1 LQNLR
6 RADNPTGEKLRMNV
20 SPLDLR
26 QQTFRT
32 VFRGYDKVEVTSFLN
47 AFAEDYEQALL
58 AADRLRQDVVR
69 MEAIIN
75 EQRAHENNLK
85 STLMTAQK
93 LADDITSRAE
103 LEAQRIVREAETRA
117 ELMLEK
123 TQSRLEDIQREID
136 GMKLK
141 RRDAETSLESTIQ
154 ALRNTLEF
162 VREQDTRE
170 RDEKTFLRKVVG

>member
-1 LQNLR
+1 
-6 RADNPTGEKLRMNV
+6 MNV

-26 QQTFRT
+26 QQTFAT
-32 VFRGYDKVEVTSFLN
+32 SFRGYDKVEVTAFLS

-85 STLMTAQK
+85 ATLLTAQK
-93 LADDITSRAE
+93 LADDITGRAE

-123 TQSRLEDIQREID
+123 AQARLEDIHRDID
-136 GMKLK
+136 GMRLK
-141 RRDAETSLESTIQ
+141 RRDVETSLESTIQ
-154 ALRNTLEF
+154 AVRNTLEYI
-162 VREQDTRE
+162 REQETRE
-170 RDEKTFLRKVVG
+170 REDKFVLRKVIG

>member
-1 LQNLR
+1 
-6 RADNPTGEKLRMNV
+6 MNV

-26 QQTFRT
+26 QQTFGSA
-32 VFRGYDKVEVTSFLN
+32 FRGYNKVEVTSFLS

-58 AADRLRQDVVR
+58 AADRLRQDVIR
-69 MEAIIN
+69 MEVIIN

-85 STLMTAQK
+85 NTLMAAQK

-117 ELMLEK
+117 ELLLEK
-123 TQSRLEDIQREID
+123 TQSRLEDIHREID

-141 RRDAETSLESTIQ
+141 RRDAEVSLEATIQ
-154 ALRNTLEF
+154 ALRNTLEY
-162 VREQDTRE
+162 VREQETRE
-170 RDEKTFLRKVVG
+170 REEKTFLRKVIG

>member
-1 LQNLR
+1 
-6 RADNPTGEKLRMNV
+6 MNV

-32 VFRGYDKVEVTSFLN
+32 AFRGYDKVEVTSFLS

-136 GMKLK
+136 GMMLK

>member
-1 LQNLR
+1 
-6 RADNPTGEKLRMNV
+6 MNV

-32 VFRGYDKVEVTSFLN
+32 AFRGYDKVEVTSFLS

-85 STLMTAQK
+85 STLMTAQR

-103 LEAQRIVREAETRA
+103 LEAHRIVREAETRA

>member
-1 LQNLR
+1 
-6 RADNPTGEKLRMNV
+6 MNV

-26 QQTFRT
+26 QAKFRRKL
-32 VFRGYDKVEVTSFLN
+32 RGFDPVEVTSFL
-47 AFAEDYEQALL
+47 AAVADDYEQALL
-58 AADRLRQDVVR
+58 AADRLRQDVIR
-69 MEAIIN
+69 METIIN
-75 EQRAHENNLK
+75 ELRAHENNLK
-85 STLMTAQK
+85 STLLTAQR
-93 LADDITSRAE
+93 LSDDITSRAE

-117 ELMLEK
+117 ELLLEK
-123 TQSRLEDIQREID
+123 TQSRLEDIHREID

-141 RRDAETSLESTIQ
+141 RRDAETSLEATIQ

>member
-1 LQNLR
+1 
-6 RADNPTGEKLRMNV
+6 MNV

-32 VFRGYDKVEVTSFLN
+32 AFRGYDKVEVTSFLS

-85 STLMTAQK
+85 STLMTAQR

>member
-1 LQNLR
+1 
-6 RADNPTGEKLRMNV
+6 MNV

-32 VFRGYDKVEVTSFLN
+32 AFRGYDKVEVTSFLN

-170 RDEKTFLRKVVG
+170 RDEKTFLRKVAG

>member
-1 LQNLR
+1 
-6 RADNPTGEKLRMNV
+6 MNV

-32 VFRGYDKVEVTSFLN
+32 AFRGFDKVEVTSFLS

-85 STLMTAQK
+85 STLLTAQK

-117 ELMLEK
+117 ELLLEK
-123 TQSRLEDIQREID
+123 TQSRLEDIHREID

-141 RRDAETSLESTIQ
+141 RRDVETSIESAIQ
-154 ALRNTLEF
+154 ALHNTLEY
-162 VREQDTRE
+162 VREQASRE
-170 RDEKTFLRKVVG
+170 REEKPILRKVIG

>member
-1 LQNLR
+1 
-6 RADNPTGEKLRMNV
+6 MNV

-32 VFRGYDKVEVTSFLN
+32 AFRGYDKVEVTSFLS

-58 AADRLRQDVVR
+58 AADRLRQDVAR

-85 STLMTAQK
+85 STLMTAQR

-123 TQSRLEDIQREID
+123 TQSRLEDIQRDID

>member
-1 LQNLR
+1 
-6 RADNPTGEKLRMNV
+6 MNV

-32 VFRGYDKVEVTSFLN
+32 SFRGYDKVEVTAFLT

-58 AADRLRQDVVR
+58 AADRLRQDVIR

-75 EQRAHENNLK
+75 ELRAYENNLK
-85 STLMTAQK
+85 STLLTAQK

-117 ELMLEK
+117 ELLLEK
-123 TQSRLEDIQREID
+123 TQSRLEDIHREID

-141 RRDAETSLESTIQ
+141 RRDAETSLEATIQ
-154 ALRNTLEF
+154 ALRNTLEY
-162 VREQDTRE
+162 VREQDTRD
-170 RDEKTFLRKVVG
+170 RDEKTFLRKIAG

>member
-1 LQNLR
+1 
-6 RADNPTGEKLRMNV
+6 MNV

-32 VFRGYDKVEVTSFLN
+32 AFRGFDKVEVTSFLG

-58 AADRLRQDVVR
+58 AADRLRQDVIR

-85 STLMTAQK
+85 STLLTAQK
-93 LADDITSRAE
+93 LADDITSRADQ
-103 LEAQRIVREAETRA
+103 EATRVVREAEARA
-117 ELMLEK
+117 ELLLEK
-123 TQSRLEDIQREID
+123 TQSRLEDIVREID

-141 RRDAETSLESTIQ
+141 RRDVETSIESTIQ
-154 ALRNTLEF
+154 ALRNTLEY
-162 VREQDTRE
+162 VREQESRE
-170 RDEKTFLRKVVG
+170 REEKTTILRKVFG